1 MTREEAMAYCL
12 SLKDVYLDYPFDEEW
27 QAMRHKANRKTFAF
41 IFKYQEMIWINVKCE
56 PLKGQFLR
64 ENHEDIRPAYHMNKK
79 HWISIIL
86 GGKLS
91 DEEIKNCIHASYQM
105 TSPKKST

>member
-1 MTREEAMAYCL
+1 M
-12 SLKDVYLDYPFDEEW
+12 
-27 QAMRHKANRKTFAF
+27 F
-41 IFKYQEMIWINVKCE
+41 IFKYQDSIWINVKCE

-86 GGKLS
+86 EGNLRI
-91 DEEIKNCIHASYQM
+91 EEIKNCIQSSYQM
-105 TSPKKST
+105 TRPKKRQ

>member
-1 MTREEAMAYCL
+1 MTREEVVQYCL
-12 SLKDVYLDYPFDEEW
+12 SLKEVYLDYPFDGEW
-27 QAMRHKANRKTFAF
+27 QALRHKSNKKTFAF
-41 IFKYQEMIWINVKCE
+41 IFKYQDSIWINVKCE

-86 GGKLS
+86 EGNLS
-91 DEEIKNCIHASYQM
+91 IEEIKNCIQSSYQM
-105 TSPKKST
+105 TRPKKRQ